1 MIVALINQLN
11 YCFFMFGYHLV
22 AVLHLVMDDEV
33 LAILI
38 QRLSDTLNIFVHIAS
53 LNIIGLRIADYYLL
67 TGYDKLSF
75 LIEYI
80 EIRSHY
86 LDPT

>member
-1 MIVALINQLN
+1 
-11 YCFFMFGYHLV
+11 MFRYHLV

-38 QRLSDTLNIFVHIAS
+38 QGLSDTLNIFVHITS
-53 LNIIGLRIADYYLL
+53 LNIIGLCIADYNLL

-80 EIRSHY
+80 EIRSQTSCEGDH
-86 LDPT
+86 